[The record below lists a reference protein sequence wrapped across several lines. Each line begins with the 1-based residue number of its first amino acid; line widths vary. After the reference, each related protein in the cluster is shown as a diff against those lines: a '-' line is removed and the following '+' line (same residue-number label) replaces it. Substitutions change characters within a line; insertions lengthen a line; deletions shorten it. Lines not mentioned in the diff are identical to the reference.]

1 MSKRATLAQV
11 AAYAGVSIATA
22 SRCFSNP
29 ELLKPKTVSLVRQAA
44 SALHYKAPRIL
55 ERDLS
60 MARIAVFT
68 QLFNHQGET
77 ERLRGI
83 SNALRAWPHELL
95 LYDVI
100 DSASCVD
107 YVKKLLVTKR
117 IEGLIFV
124 GVPIMDEAAAYI
136 KRFALPTVLIGIDDP
151 RFSRVLTS
159 EKKGSEIAADYFNKS
174 AAARV
179 LLLGAR
185 PSAMDPN
192 PGIRLKSFRD
202 QLTSE
207 KKAASIELLVDPL
220 SSEAGVEIRKI
231 LKGKKK
237 IDAVFADS
245 DMLAIAA
252 YVAARELGLSI
263 PKDLALIGYGD
274 SDAAQQLAIT
284 SVRSHLDASGRR
296 AVEILR
302 SHDHRG
308 DCIRDELKPELILRS
323 TTQNVINKLH

>member
-29 ELLKPKTVSLVRQAA
+29 ELLKPETVTLVRQAA

-68 QLFNHQGET
+68 QLFNHRGET

-95 LYDVI
+95 LYDVT
-100 DSASCVD
+100 DSTSSVD

-117 IEGLIFV
+117 IEGLIFS
-124 GVPIMDEAAAYI
+124 GVPILDEVATYI
-136 KRFALPTVLIGIDDP
+136 QRFDLPTVLIDIDDA

-159 EKKGSEIAADYFNKS
+159 EKKGCELAADYFNKS
-174 AAARV
+174 DAKNI
-179 LLLGAR
+179 LYLGAR
-185 PSAMDPN
+185 PSSMDSN
-192 PGIRLKSFRD
+192 PGVRLKSFRER
-202 QLTSE
+202 LSPE

-220 SSEAGVEIRKI
+220 SHEAGVEIRKL
-231 LKGKKK
+231 LKSKKR
-237 IDAVFADS
+237 IDAIFADS
-245 DMLAIAA
+245 DILAVSAFA
-252 YVAARELGLSI
+252 AARELDISI
-263 PKDLALIGYGD
+263 PDGLALIGYGD
-274 SDAAQQLAIT
+274 SDVASHLGIT
-284 SVRSHLDASGRR
+284 TVRTHLDASGRR

-302 SHDHRG
+302 AHEHTDKPV
-308 DCIRDELKPELILRS
+308 RDELKPELIVRS
-323 TTQNVINKLH
+323 TT

>member
-29 ELLKPKTVSLVRQAA
+29 ELLKPETVTLVRQAA

-68 QLFNHQGET
+68 QLFNHRGET

-95 LYDVI
+95 LYDVT
-100 DSASCVD
+100 DSTSSVD

-117 IEGLIFV
+117 IEGLIFS
-124 GVPIMDEAAAYI
+124 GVPILDEVATYI
-136 KRFALPTVLIGIDDP
+136 QRFDLPTVLIDIDDA

-159 EKKGSEIAADYFNKS
+159 EKKGCELAADYFNKS
-174 AAARV
+174 DAKNI
-179 LLLGAR
+179 LYLGAR
-185 PSAMDPN
+185 PSSMDSN
-192 PGIRLKSFRD
+192 PGVRLKSFRER
-202 QLTSE
+202 LSPE

-220 SSEAGVEIRKI
+220 SNEAGVEIRKL
-231 LKGKKK
+231 LKSKKR
-237 IDAVFADS
+237 IDAIFADS
-245 DMLAIAA
+245 DILAVSAFA
-252 YVAARELGLSI
+252 AARELDISI
-263 PKDLALIGYGD
+263 PDGLALIGYGD
-274 SDAAQQLAIT
+274 SDVASHLGIT
-284 SVRSHLDASGRR
+284 TVRTHLDASGRR

-302 SHDHRG
+302 AHEHTDKPV
-308 DCIRDELKPELILRS
+308 RDELKPDLIVRS
-323 TTQNVINKLH
+323 TT

>member
-29 ELLKPKTVSLVRQAA
+29 ELLKPETVTLVRQAA

-68 QLFNHQGET
+68 QLFNHRGET

-95 LYDVI
+95 LYDVT
-100 DSASCVD
+100 DSTSSVD

-117 IEGLIFV
+117 IEGLIFS
-124 GVPIMDEAAAYI
+124 GVPILDEVATYI
-136 KRFALPTVLIGIDDP
+136 QRFDLPTVLIDIDDA

-159 EKKGSEIAADYFNKS
+159 EKKGCELAADYFNKS
-174 AAARV
+174 DAKNI
-179 LLLGAR
+179 LYLGAR
-185 PSAMDPN
+185 PSSMDSD
-192 PGIRLKSFRD
+192 PGVRLKSFRER
-202 QLTSE
+202 LSPK
-207 KKAASIELLVDPL
+207 KKASSIELLVDPL
-220 SSEAGVEIRKI
+220 SNEAGVEIRKL
-231 LKGKKK
+231 LKSKKR
-237 IDAVFADS
+237 IDAIFADS
-245 DMLAIAA
+245 DILAVSAFAA
-252 YVAARELGLSI
+252 TRELDISI
-263 PKDLALIGYGD
+263 PDGLALIGYGD
-274 SDAAQQLAIT
+274 SDLASQLGIT
-284 SVRSHLDASGRR
+284 TVRTHLDASGRR

-302 SHDHRG
+302 AHEHTDKPV
-308 DCIRDELKPELILRS
+308 RDELKPELIVRS
-323 TTQNVINKLH
+323 TT

>member
-29 ELLKPKTVSLVRQAA
+29 ELLKPETVSLVRQAA

-68 QLFNHQGET
+68 QLFNHQGEP

-100 DSASCVD
+100 DSASSVD

-117 IEGLIFV
+117 IEGLIFS
-124 GVPIMDEAAAYI
+124 GVPIADEVAAYI
-136 KRFALPTVLIGIDDP
+136 KRFVLPTVLIDIDDT

-159 EKKGSEIAADYFNKS
+159 EKKGCELAADYFNKS
-174 AAARV
+174 AASKI
-179 LLLGAR
+179 LFLGTR
-185 PSAMDPN
+185 PSVLDHN
-192 PGIRLKSFRD
+192 PGVRLKSFRD
-202 QLTSE
+202 RLSPE
-207 KKAASIELLVDPL
+207 KRAASIELLVDPM
-220 SSEAGVEIRKI
+220 SNEAAIEIRKM
-231 LKGKKK
+231 LRGRKKV
-237 IDAVFADS
+237 DAVFADT

-252 YVAARELGLSI
+252 FVAARELGLSI
-263 PKDLALIGYGD
+263 PKDFALIGYGD
-274 SDAAQQLAIT
+274 TDVAQQLGIS
-284 SVRSHLDASGRR
+284 SVRTHLDASGRR

-302 SHDHRG
+302 SYDHGG
-308 DCIRDELKPELILRS
+308 DFIRDELKPELIVRS
-323 TTQNVINKLH
+323 TT

>member
-29 ELLKPKTVSLVRQAA
+29 ELLKPETVTLVRQAA

-68 QLFNHQGET
+68 QLFNHRGET

-95 LYDVI
+95 LYDVT
-100 DSASCVD
+100 DSTSSVD

-117 IEGLIFV
+117 IEGLIFS
-124 GVPIMDEAAAYI
+124 GVPILDEVATYI
-136 KRFALPTVLIGIDDP
+136 QRFDLPTVLIDIDDA

-159 EKKGSEIAADYFNKS
+159 EKKGCELAADYFNKS
-174 AAARV
+174 DAKSI
-179 LLLGAR
+179 LYLGAR
-185 PSAMDPN
+185 PSSMDSD
-192 PGIRLKSFRD
+192 PGVRLKSFRER
-202 QLTSE
+202 LSPK
-207 KKAASIELLVDPL
+207 KKASSIELLVDPL
-220 SSEAGVEIRKI
+220 SNEAGVEIRKL
-231 LKGKKK
+231 LKSKKR
-237 IDAVFADS
+237 IDAIFADS
-245 DMLAIAA
+245 DILAVSAFAA
-252 YVAARELGLSI
+252 TRELDISI
-263 PKDLALIGYGD
+263 PDGLALIGYGD
-274 SDAAQQLAIT
+274 SDLASQLGIT
-284 SVRSHLDASGRR
+284 TVRTHLDASGRR

-302 SHDHRG
+302 AHEHTDKPV
-308 DCIRDELKPELILRS
+308 RDELKPDLIVRS
-323 TTQNVINKLH
+323 TT